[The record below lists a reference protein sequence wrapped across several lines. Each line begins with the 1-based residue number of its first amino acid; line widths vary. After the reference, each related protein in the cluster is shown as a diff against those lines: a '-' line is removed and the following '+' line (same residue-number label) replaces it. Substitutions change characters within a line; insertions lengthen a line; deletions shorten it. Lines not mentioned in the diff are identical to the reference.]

1 MKKLEDFADDINKCS
16 KCGLCQSVCP
26 VYKITGNDCAVSRGK
41 FVMLDGVLKGD
52 LKLNKNIE
60 KYLDMCLKC
69 GKCKDFC
76 PSNIDVC
83 EIFNTAKYEC
93 AKSTF
98 HGKVEK
104 FLESKWVFGNVLKI
118 FKFFVQCSAGF
129 KPLTRDYVPPSP
141 SRGEGIESFSSLQP
155 CNSATVRL
163 LYFQGC
169 VNTVYPKTERAF
181 KKICAHLDNVV
192 IIERDFDCCGLP
204 FLSCGNMERFEE
216 VKKHNLQ
223 LIESCDF
230 DYILTD
236 CASCESTLKGYMN
249 PSHQEIEY
257 EQSSAV
263 ENPSSKSKISV
274 LPQGEDKNLKINCNK
289 KLTMPLPKEE
299 KASLVREVSRSDGGF
314 SFVNAAEFLAGQDIT
329 FKFKKPVKV
338 TFHKPCHLE
347 NDDFLKPLLEKC
359 KNVEYV
365 EMKDYDECCG
375 FAGEFAIKNPKIS
388 REISKQKAL
397 NAYETGADY
406 ILTTCP
412 ACVMGLHQGF
422 LAAGKKAPKIMNI
435 IEFLSLAEVE
445 GK

>member
-104 FLESKWVFGNVLKI
+104 FLESKWVFGNILKI

-181 KKICAHLDNVV
+181 KKICAHLDNVE

-204 FLSCGNMERFEE
+204 FLSSGNMERFEE
-216 VKKHNLQ
+216 VKKHNLE

-236 CASCESTLKGYMN
+236 CASCESTLKGY
-249 PSHQEIEY
+249 PSPGTTSH
-257 EQSSAV
+257 
-263 ENPSSKSKISV
+263 P
-274 LPQGEDKNLKINCNK
+274 LPQGARVETI
-289 KLTMPLPKEE
+289 
-299 KASLVREVSRSDGGF
+299 
-314 SFVNAAEFLAGQDIT
+314 NAAEFLAEQDIT

-412 ACVMGLHQGF
+412 ACVMGLYQGF

-435 IEFLSLAEVE
+435 IEFLSLAEIE

>member
-69 GKCKDFC
+69 GKCKNFC

-93 AKSTF
+93 AKNTF
-98 HGKVEK
+98 HGKFEK
-104 FLESKWVFGNVLKI
+104 FLESKWIFVNVLKI
-118 FKFFVQCSAGF
+118 FKFFVQGSAGF

-141 SRGEGIESFSSLQP
+141 SRGEGIETFSLLQP

-163 LYFQGC
+163 LYFKGC
-169 VNTVYPKTERAF
+169 VNNFYPKTERAF
-181 KKICAHLDNVV
+181 KKICAHLNNVE
-192 IIERDFDCCGLP
+192 IIERNFDCCGLP
-204 FLSCGNMERFEE
+204 FLSSGNMERFEE
-216 VKKHNLQ
+216 VKKYNLE

-236 CASCESTLKGYMN
+236 CASCESTLKGY
-249 PSHQEIEY
+249 
-257 EQSSAV
+257 
-263 ENPSSKSKISV
+263 PSSGYKKS
-274 LPQGEDKNLKINCNK
+274 
-289 KLTMPLPKEE
+289 PLPPCLELFGASENSTFPDTLRADALPKIRFT
-299 KASLVREVSRSDGGF
+299 KGVNTSLVREVSRSDGGF
-314 SFVNAAEFLAGQDIT
+314 SFVNAAEFLTGQNIK

-359 KNVEYV
+359 ENVEYI
-365 EMKDYDECCG
+365 EMKDYDDCCG

-388 REISKQKAL
+388 SAISKQKAL

-422 LAAGKKAPKIMNI
+422 IAAGKKSPEIMNI
-435 IEFLSLAEVE
+435 IEFLALAEFA